1 MIGKSLTKYQISCD
15 IFQLQINGET
25 QNNHILINICNYSN
39 GNFYFYKNFNERI
52 HYNNLFNTIIK
63 TISNQKGYEIIMQY
77 FLSPVL
83 TFRQNLSIIP
93 VQVNNSFLFPCID
106 INQTFSFLLQYKEI
120 NSKEKKEII
129 NAANPLSNIINNKEI
144 YNFNNIYIQFAII
157 YTSLEGI
164 RIIRVINKKVN
175 VCTDKMEYLK
185 NIDIES
191 VCCLMSK
198 FLISLLNQSN
208 NVLTA
213 MTEYKYKNFIL
224 ALSLFKQINFEEF
237 LSSFILC
244 YLGIMKHKFFCLEP
258 LKYKLNIDEVNAG
271 KNILLRM
278 RIDDVLNIMV
288 PKIYDIT
295 NVLNNCDN
303 FENVYYQPINLNK
316 EAINKDK
323 VYLIDNGIFLTFYF
337 SEGENNKKRI
347 KIFFGDNMT
356 FNNVGSVFHSEQSV
370 FEENI
375 NCDNFEVEK
384 CKEIIDIIRNNKK
397 NYYQDIF
404 FSFAKS
410 PSEALLKQCLI
421 MDNYCP
427 WYQYSYKDI
436 FNKL

>member
-1 MIGKSLTKYQISCD
+1 M
-15 IFQLQINGET
+15 
-25 QNNHILINICNYSN
+25 
-39 GNFYFYKNFNERI
+39 
-52 HYNNLFNTIIK
+52 LFR
-63 TISNQKGYEIIMQY
+63 S
-77 FLSPVL
+77 
-83 TFRQNLSIIP
+83 
-93 VQVNNSFLFPCID
+93 
-106 INQTFSFLLQYKEI
+106 
-120 NSKEKKEII
+120 
-129 NAANPLSNIINNKEI
+129 
-144 YNFNNIYIQFAII
+144 
-157 YTSLEGI
+157 
-164 RIIRVINKKVN
+164 
-175 VCTDKMEYLK
+175 
-185 NIDIES
+185 
-191 VCCLMSK
+191 
-198 FLISLLNQSN
+198 
-208 NVLTA
+208 
-213 MTEYKYKNFIL
+213 
-224 ALSLFKQINFEEF
+224 
-237 LSSFILC
+237 
-244 YLGIMKHKFFCLEP
+244 
-258 LKYKLNIDEVNAG
+258 LKYKLNIDEINAG

-316 EAINKDK
+316 EAINNDK